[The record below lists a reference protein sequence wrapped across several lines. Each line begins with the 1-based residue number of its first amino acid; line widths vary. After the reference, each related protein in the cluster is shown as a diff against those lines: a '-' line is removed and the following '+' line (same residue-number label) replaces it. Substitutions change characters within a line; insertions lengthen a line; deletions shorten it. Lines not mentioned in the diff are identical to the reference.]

1 MATDPGDTYSLIN
14 EIKDMMDDI
23 NIIKLPMD
31 TVTIP
36 LMRTVVA
43 MKTVLLLKKGL
54 SGTGTTSILIS
65 QVEVVNRRFGRARG
79 KSMS

>member
-31 TVTIP
+31 PVTIP